1 VTATGIT
8 LVLAS
13 AALHASWNFLVKRS
27 GASGAAFTWLFT
39 LPSAV
44 LLAPVA
50 GVIVWRESVSIPV
63 TGWLWLAGSAVIH
76 TVYFLVLQRGY
87 LAGDLS
93 VVYPVARGS
102 GPLLAG
108 LVAILVLGERP
119 SLITALGALS
129 IVGGT
134 VALALHREPGG
145 RTHAARAR
153 VSVRY
158 GLLIGAFIG
167 AYTVWD
173 KHLVTAVRLH
183 PIVLEWALSVAI
195 ALLVTPAV
203 LHDRRA
209 LVEAWRRHRA
219 TAFIGALLSSA
230 SYVLFLF
237 ALRVLPVS
245 QAAPLREV
253 SVLLGALAGA
263 RLLAEGGVARRAA
276 AAGVIAVGVVLISLG

>member
-1 VTATGIT
+1 VTATGIA

-13 AALHASWNFLVKRS
+13 AALHASWNFLVKRA

-39 LPSAV
+39 LPSAI

-50 GVIVWRESVSIPV
+50 GLLVWREAFTISAA
-63 TGWLWLAGSAVIH
+63 GWLWLAGSAVIH

-93 VVYPVARGS
+93 IVYPVARGS

-108 LVAILVLGERP
+108 VVAIVVLGERP
-119 SLITALGALS
+119 SLLTALGALA

-134 VALALHREPGG
+134 VALALHREPD
-145 RTHAARAR
+145 ARAAAPR
-153 VSVRY
+153 ARLSVRY

-173 KHLVTAVRLH
+173 KHLVSGVRVH

-209 LVEAWRRHRA
+209 LVDAWQRHRG
-219 TAFIGALLSSA
+219 TAFVGALLSSA
-230 SYVLFLF
+230 
-237 ALRVLPVS
+237 
-245 QAAPLREV
+245 
-253 SVLLGALAGA
+253 
-263 RLLAEGGVARRAA
+263 
-276 AAGVIAVGVVLISLG
+276 